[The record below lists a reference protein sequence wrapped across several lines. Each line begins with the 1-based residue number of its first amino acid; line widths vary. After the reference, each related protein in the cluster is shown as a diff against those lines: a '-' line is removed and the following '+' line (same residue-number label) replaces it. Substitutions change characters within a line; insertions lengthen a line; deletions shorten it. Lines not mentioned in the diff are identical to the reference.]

1 MHTPRR
7 AFSTSPA
14 LATSR
19 TSTSPPAS
27 DPPVEP
33 TRPVSAA
40 AYLAAQAAEEEAA
53 AALAEKEK
61 KRIVPDPDAWTGEE
75 SRERMLKRILE
86 DQYKP
91 LRVKG
96 FEKPIPQPAPLPSQ
110 AFESSDRTEAPS
122 NGSTLRTTTLNPW
135 DVTFKPPEHYRPLPG
150 YRAPSTPLGGPSIS
164 AKKALL
170 ATARKDAAL
179 SSRPSAY
186 RHERLASAYERTL
199 DYRGGVRS
207 RGGGGA
213 GGQFSGRG
221 IAVPVHEDGG
231 GGGAG
236 EMRMW
241 EGFIEEKIKQ
251 ARRDGVFNNVKGR
264 GQPMPRD
271 IAESNPFISRTEF
284 LMNRILKEQEAA
296 PPWIEMQKE
305 LETALAN
312 FRRELTDTWTR
323 RAVRIRSSE
332 GLTRAVVREIRDGW
346 TDPAWEAKERA
357 YHEASVSSLNE
368 LIRKYNIIAPYNV
381 RRPLLAL
388 PAELK
393 ATFTSCAPLIAAEL
407 ERRLDAGLGR
417 ATSAGLV
424 VSDPGEVKPLT
435 AAMMGGEQDAD
446 KKDTPWKAFKRALV
460 EVLGKAPDP
469 LPARGR

>member
-1 MHTPRR
+1 
-7 AFSTSPA
+7 
-14 LATSR
+14 
-19 TSTSPPAS
+19 
-27 DPPVEP
+27 
-33 TRPVSAA
+33 
-40 AYLAAQAAEEEAA
+40 
-53 AALAEKEK
+53 
-61 KRIVPDPDAWTGEE
+61 
-75 SRERMLKRILE
+75 MLKRILE

-96 FEKPIPQPAPLPSQ
+96 YQKPIPQPAPLPSQ
-110 AFESSDRTEAPS
+110 AFESTPALGAS
-122 NGSTLRTTTLNPW
+122 GSGTTLRTTTVNPW
-135 DVTFKPPEHYRPLPG
+135 DVTFKPPDHYNPLPG
-150 YRAPSTPLGGPSIS
+150 YRASAPSLSVPAIS

-179 SSRPSAY
+179 ASRPSAY
-186 RHERLASAYERTL
+186 RKERLTSAYERTL
-199 DYRGGVRS
+199 DYRGGVRP
-207 RGGGGA
+207 RPA

-221 IAVPVHEDGG
+221 IAVPVHDGGG

-264 GQPMPRD
+264 GKPMPRD

-305 LETALAN
+305 LEGALNN
-312 FRRELTDTWTR
+312 FRRELCETWTR
-323 RAVRIRSSE
+323 RAVRMRSSE

-388 PAELK
+388 HAELN
-393 ATFTSCAPLIAAEL
+393 ATFSTCAPLIAAEL
-407 ERRLDAGLGR
+407 ERRLDAGHGR
-417 ATSAGLV
+417 ATPAGLV
-424 VSDPGEVKPLT
+424 ILDPGEVKPLT
-435 AAMMGGEQDAD
+435 AEMMGGEQEPDR
-446 KKDTPWKAFKRALV
+446 KDTPWRAFKRALV
-460 EVLGKAPDP
+460 ELLGKAPDEVSQ
-469 LPARGR
+469 RGRPAAVAAKRAD